1 MRKEPFGVDDYV
13 HVIKRGV
20 RGLPIVR
27 DENDR
32 WRLLKILRH
41 LNDEYTAER
50 WEEDIQNLSAGKR
63 ERIFERSLSW
73 PDESPLVGIAA
84 HTLLSNHFHLLL
96 RELQEGG
103 CARFMQKL
111 GNSMAGHY
119 NLKYQESGSLFQ
131 GAYRAKRVHD
141 DDYFKYVA
149 VYIMVKNTFEL
160 YPGGLRRAASEFDQA
175 FVWASSYPFSS
186 LGDYT
191 SNSQVRPA
199 KKILTDT
206 LVAESFDSPKDF
218 KEFARDC
225 ILGKVFEDIEPG
237 DFFSEP
243 EPIASAQVRP
253 AKHSK

>member
-32 WRLLKILRH
+32 WRFLKILRH

-50 WEEDIQNLSAGKR
+50 WEEDTHFLSAGKR
-63 ERIFERSLSW
+63 ERVFGRPLSW
-73 PDESPLVGIAA
+73 PEESPLVGIAA
-84 HTLLSNHFHLLL
+84 YTLLSNHFHLLL

-103 CARFMQKL
+103 IARFMQKL
-111 GNSMAGHY
+111 GNSMTGHY

-131 GAYRAKRVHD
+131 GAYRAKRIHD
-141 DDYFKYVA
+141 DDYFRYVA

-160 YPGGLRRAASEFDQA
+160 YPGGLKRAALEFDSA
-175 FVWASSYPFSS
+175 FTWASSYPFSS
-186 LGDYT
+186 LGDYAG
-191 SNSQVRPA
+191 NSQVRPA
-199 KKILTDT
+199 KSLLTDT
-206 LVAESFDSPKDF
+206 LIAETFPSAGDF

-225 ILGKVFEDIEPG
+225 ILGRIFDDTDTAGFLNEADI
-237 DFFSEP
+237 F
-243 EPIASAQVRP
+243 AQVRP
-253 AKHSK
+253 ANL

>member
-1 MRKEPFGVDDYV
+1 MRKEPFGVGDYV

-27 DENDR
+27 DENDQ
-32 WRLLKILRH
+32 WRFLKILRH

-50 WEEDIQNLSAGKR
+50 WEEDIQALSAGKHA
-63 ERIFERSLSW
+63 RIFERPLSW

-84 HTLLSNHFHLLL
+84 YTLLSNHFHLLL

-103 CARFMQKL
+103 IARFMQKL
-111 GNSMAGHY
+111 GNSMTGHY

-141 DDYFKYVA
+141 DDYFRYVA

-160 YPGGLRRAASEFDQA
+160 YPGGLKRAASEFDRA
-175 FVWASSYPFSS
+175 FTWASSYSFSS
-186 LGDYT
+186 LGDYAD
-191 SNSQVRPA
+191 NSQVRPA

-218 KEFARDC
+218 KAFAQDC
-225 ILGKVFEDIEPG
+225 ILGKIFDETDIASFLNDP
-237 DFFSEP
+237 S
-243 EPIASAQVRP
+243 ISAQV
-253 AKHSK
+253 